1 MSDVLDWH
9 HAVADIPDEGI
20 AVTREATDD
29 ERKRMAEALDLLA
42 CLGMTAQYTIK
53 PRGGG
58 HFRLTGK
65 LNARVEQSCVVTLEP
80 LTNDVSESF
89 SVDFWP
95 ENALPA
101 QSGGLIDVHDEPDME
116 PIADDRIDAGRI
128 IFECFANGI
137 DLFPRKPG
145 AAFEAPE
152 PEPEKAEGPFA
163 ALARMRQ
170 KR

>member
-1 MSDVLDWH
+1 MTGVLDWH
-9 HAVADIPDEGI
+9 HAVADIPDAGVK
-20 AVTREATDD
+20 VTREATAD
-29 ERKRMAEALDLLA
+29 ERKAIAEALDLLA
-42 CLGMTAQYTIK
+42 CARLTADYTIK

-58 HFRLTGK
+58 HYRLAGT
-65 LNARVEQSCVVTLEP
+65 LSARVEQSCVVTLEP
-80 LTNDVSESF
+80 LSNDIADSF

-95 ENALPA
+95 EDALPA

-116 PIADDRIDAGRI
+116 PIADGSIDAGRI
-128 IFECFANGI
+128 VFECLASGI

-152 PEPEKAEGPFA
+152 PAQEKAEGPFA
-163 ALARMRQ
+163 ALARMRR

>member
-20 AVTREATDD
+20 EITREATAD
-29 ERKRMAEALDLLA
+29 ERQRIAESLDLLA
-42 CLGMTAQYTIK
+42 CASLIVRYGIK
-53 PRGGG
+53 PRGSG
-58 HFRLTGK
+58 HYRLAGT
-65 LNARVEQSCVVTLEP
+65 LTARVEQSCVVTLEP
-80 LTNDVSESF
+80 LTNDISESF

-101 QSGGLIDVHDEPDME
+101 QAGGLIDVHDEPDME
-116 PIADDRIDAGRI
+116 PIADDQIDAGRI

-152 PEPEKAEGPFA
+152 PAPEKTEGPFA

>member
-20 AVTREATDD
+20 EVTREATAD
-29 ERKRMAEALDLLA
+29 ERQRIAEGLDLLA
-42 CLGMTAQYTIK
+42 CTSLIVRYSIK
-53 PRGGG
+53 PRGSG
-58 HFRLTGK
+58 HYRLAGT
-65 LNARVEQSCVVTLEP
+65 LTARVEQSCVVTLEP
-80 LTNDVSESF
+80 LTNDVSERF

-101 QSGGLIDVHDEPDME
+101 QTGGLIDVHDEPDME
-116 PIADDRIDAGRI
+116 PIADDQIDAGRI

-152 PEPEKAEGPFA
+152 PAPEKSEGPFA